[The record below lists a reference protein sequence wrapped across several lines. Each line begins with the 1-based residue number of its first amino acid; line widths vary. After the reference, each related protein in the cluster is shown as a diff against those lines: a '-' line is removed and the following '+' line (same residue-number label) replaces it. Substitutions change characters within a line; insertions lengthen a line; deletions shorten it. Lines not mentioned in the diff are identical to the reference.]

1 MTLCTKAAMALVF
14 TYRASPTFLAVF
26 FAFAVDAHV
35 PDSFSWLMDGHPAPN
50 ATVSDA
56 NWCALSFG
64 MQHNICL
71 IRVSVHASC
80 INLVLDLWLRQ
91 KQNFFNLGRL

>member
-26 FAFAVDAHV
+26 FAFAVYAHV

-50 ATVSDA
+50 TTVSDA
-56 NWCALSFG
+56 YWCSLSFG

-71 IRVSVHASC
+71 IVRLHASC
-80 INLVLDLWLRQ
+80 MNQVLDLWLRQ
-91 KQNFFNLGRL
+91 EQSFFNLGRL